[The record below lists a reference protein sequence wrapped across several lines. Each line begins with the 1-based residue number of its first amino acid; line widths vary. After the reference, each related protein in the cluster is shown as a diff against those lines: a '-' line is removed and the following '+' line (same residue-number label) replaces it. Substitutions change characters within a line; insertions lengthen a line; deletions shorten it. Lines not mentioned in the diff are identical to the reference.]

1 MTFMELARMSDADQV
16 KWMAEHTVEE
26 YDAILTE
33 FIKKMDHEIMESRVK
48 SFRDRLKACEISK
61 AVMKGHYRGVTS
73 DGKPWRIDFSNPHN
87 DDWRDEYFL
96 SDYEY

>member
-33 FIKKMDHEIMESRVK
+33 FLKKMNHEIMESRVK
-48 SFRDRLKACEISK
+48 SFRDRLKAYEISK
-61 AVMKGHYRGVTS
+61 AVMRGCYRGVTS
-73 DGKPWRIDFSNPHN
+73 DGKPWRIDFSNPY
-87 DDWRDEYFL
+87 DDGWCD
-96 SDYEY
+96 DYILY